1 MMRIVGIWLARVGTV
16 ALARPSRAQ
25 LGSYMRLDGLFERK
39 EKREHSAAPRSV
51 LHTNRPMMPVHD
63 LRHDGKPQPHAGF
76 LRGHKRIENFF
87 AQFFGHA
94 WTCVRQAELHTFAI
108 VLNCGLDLD
117 A

>member
-51 LHTNRPMMPVHD
+51 LHTNRPMMPVDD
-63 LRHDGKPQPHAGF
+63 LRHDGKPQPHSGF
-76 LRGHKRIENFF
+76 LGGHKRVENLF
-87 AQFFGHA
+87 AQFFGNSGTGVA
-94 WTCVRQAELHTFAI
+94 QAEFHTFAI
-108 VLNCGLDLD
+108 VLKCGLDVD